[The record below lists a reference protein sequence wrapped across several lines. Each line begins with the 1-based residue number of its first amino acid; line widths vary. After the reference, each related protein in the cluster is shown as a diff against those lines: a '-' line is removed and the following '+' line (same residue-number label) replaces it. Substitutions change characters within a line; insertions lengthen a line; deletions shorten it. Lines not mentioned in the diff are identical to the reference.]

1 MRKSADRDQI
11 DILAISGASL
21 TVHVL
26 GTSPLIFHRMSEKAK
41 RELLLPRGRKTAAD
55 KASQLKHEPISEFR
69 ASVYRYADDTQ
80 PTRLRFPAAAF
91 KSAMAT
97 AALDLP
103 GAKRSEIGRLTWVDG
118 ADVAIYGVPQVFM
131 SVVRSSDIARTPDV
145 RTRAIVPRWCC
156 KVRVNFVAPKLTAQ
170 SVANLLSA
178 AGVTVGIGD
187 FRQEKGKGN
196 FGQFVLVDETDP
208 QWREIAETGGR
219 EAQDEA
225 LANPKPYDEE
235 TAEMLDWFASR
246 IVALGRAAA

>member
-1 MRKSADRDQI
+1 MRKSTDRDQI

-55 KASQLKHEPISEFR
+55 KASQLKHEPLQEYR
-69 ASVYRYADDTQ
+69 ASVYRYADDTH

-118 ADVAIYGVPQVFM
+118 ADVAIYGVPQLYM
-131 SVVRSSDIARTPDV
+131 SVVRSSDINRTPDV
-145 RTRAIVPRWCC
+145 RTRAIVARWCC

-170 SVANLLSA
+170 GVANLLSA

-196 FGQFVLVDETDP
+196 YGQFVLVDETDQ

-225 LANPKPYDEE
+225 LANPQPYDEE
-235 TAEMLDWFASR
+235 TAEMLEWFSSR
-246 IVALGRAAA
+246 IVSLGRAVA

>member
-1 MRKSADRDQI
+1 MRKSTDRDQI

-55 KASQLKHEPISEFR
+55 KASQLKHEPIQEYR
-69 ASVYRYADDTQ
+69 ASVYRYADDTH

-103 GAKRSEIGRLTWVDG
+103 GAKRSEIGRLTWVEG
-118 ADVAIYGVPQVFM
+118 ADVDIYGVPQLYM

-145 RTRAIVPRWCC
+145 RTRAIVARWAC

-170 SVANLLSA
+170 GVANLLSA

-196 FGQFVLVDETDP
+196 FGQFVLVDEDDA

-225 LANPKPYDEE
+225 LANPQPYDEE
-235 TAEMLDWFASR
+235 AREMIEWFESR
-246 IVALGRAAA
+246 VVALGRNAA